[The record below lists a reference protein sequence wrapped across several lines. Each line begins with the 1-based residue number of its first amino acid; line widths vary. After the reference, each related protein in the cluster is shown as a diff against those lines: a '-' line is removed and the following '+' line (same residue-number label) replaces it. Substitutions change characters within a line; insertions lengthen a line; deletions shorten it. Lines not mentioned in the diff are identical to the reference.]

1 MIRSEVSLDAF
12 NISQRSVLSSPS
24 GGDVVK
30 DVKLFWLFRKH
41 SGGVLD
47 WAQSGCSFYLQVEI
61 KNKMKTDAVHGEVS
75 WSMERRES
83 RFVSVLASIV
93 GIYTIL
99 RRRKELQGWAATS
112 DFPSSDGMRHLS

>member
-47 WAQSGCSFYLQVEI
+47 WAQSGCSFYLQV
-61 KNKMKTDAVHGEVS
+61 
-75 WSMERRES
+75 
-83 RFVSVLASIV
+83 
-93 GIYTIL
+93 L